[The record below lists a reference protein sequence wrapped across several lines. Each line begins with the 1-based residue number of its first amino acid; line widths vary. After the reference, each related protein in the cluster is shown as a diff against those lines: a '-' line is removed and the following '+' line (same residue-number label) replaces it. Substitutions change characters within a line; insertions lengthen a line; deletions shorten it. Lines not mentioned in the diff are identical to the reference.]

1 MKRYIIALD
10 EGTTSTRAVLYDL
23 KKKKIERIASRPL
36 EQFYPE
42 SGYVEENAA
51 EIYAETLSALAETI
65 ESVAD
70 TNEIAG
76 IGVTNQ
82 RKPWSCGTRK
92 RDGRFITPLSGNAA
106 ARRNTAKRSRPNIP
120 KRSIKKRGLF
130 RTLIFPL
137 PR

>member
-36 EQFYPE
+36 EQFYPKL
-42 SGYVEENAA
+42 GYVEENAA

-82 RKPWSCGTRK
+82 RETVVMWNKKT
-92 RDGRFITPLSGNAA
+92 GRPIYNAIVWQC
-106 ARRNTAKRSRPNIP
+106 RRTAEYCEK
-120 KRSIKKRGLF
+120 IKAEHSETIYKKTGL
-130 RTLIFPL
+130 THLADSSV
-137 PR
+137 

>member
-36 EQFYPE
+36 EQFYPKL
-42 SGYVEENAA
+42 GYVEENAA

-76 IGVTNQ
+76 IGSDQPAGNRGHVEQEN
-82 RKPWSCGTRK
+82 GTA
-92 RDGRFITPLSGNAA
+92 DL
-106 ARRNTAKRSRPNIP
+106 
-120 KRSIKKRGLF
+120 
-130 RTLIFPL
+130 
-137 PR
+137 